1 MSSLSVSLASV
12 VLTGTYDDV
21 QATTADSPAILSPFF
36 TFDTHLLTTMVY
48 PEYLFDC
55 PSIPPTPAPV
65 LSDQQC
71 AELDAFK
78 AHFGHRGYA
87 VPNSIG
93 GMTKAPLTEREMM
106 FLVSVLP
113 PARC

>member
-1 MSSLSVSLASV
+1 
-12 VLTGTYDDV
+12 
-21 QATTADSPAILSPFF
+21 
-36 TFDTHLLTTMVY
+36 MVY

-55 PSIPPTPAPV
+55 PSIPHTPAPV
-65 LSDQQC
+65 LSEQQC

-106 FLVSVLP
+106 FLVSVPAIREMLTTSVSRVFLP
-113 PARC
+113 VRCSRLLMVVYTARIQLPLR